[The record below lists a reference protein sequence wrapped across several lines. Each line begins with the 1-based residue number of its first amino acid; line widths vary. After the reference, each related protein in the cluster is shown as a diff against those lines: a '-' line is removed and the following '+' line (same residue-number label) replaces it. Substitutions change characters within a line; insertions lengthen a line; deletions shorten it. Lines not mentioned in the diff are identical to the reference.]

1 MTGYSGSIYQTKA
14 HMIQLSTFFQWE
26 LIFVRHY
33 VRMWF
38 TSCIFANVA
47 SFEKPA
53 AAFWKLDSVE
63 VDLFFTPSR
72 VDAASVLL
80 DSWCTEFR
88 MAALVA
94 VSAVRF

>member
-1 MTGYSGSIYQTKA
+1 
-14 HMIQLSTFFQWE
+14 
-26 LIFVRHY
+26 
-33 VRMWF
+33 MWF

>member
-1 MTGYSGSIYQTKA
+1 
-14 HMIQLSTFFQWE
+14 MIQLSTFFQWE

-72 VDAASVLL
+72 VDAASVL